1 MSGPVCV
8 DASLF
13 LSIALDDP
21 HRSAASRLWEDWL
34 SVGKQ
39 LVAPPLF
46 HAEITSVI
54 RLRSHR
60 GELSLP
66 AAHEILSAGLNSPV
80 EIWQDSRALQ
90 PRALDL
96 AARFGQPRA
105 YDAQYLAV
113 AELLGGE
120 LWTLDRRLANAV
132 AGQLPWVHYV
142 GEAA

>member
-13 LSIALDDP
+13 LSIVLDDP
-21 HRSAASRLWEDWL
+21 HQATASRLWEDWL
-34 SVGKQ
+34 SAGTQ

-46 HAEITSVI
+46 YAEITSVI
-54 RLRSHR
+54 RLSNHR
-60 GELSLP
+60 GEFSSL
-66 AAHEILSAGLNSPV
+66 AAHEILSAGLSSPV

-90 PRALDL
+90 PRAFDL
-96 AARFGQPRA
+96 
-105 YDAQYLAV
+105 AQYLAV

-120 LWTLDRRLANAV
+120 LWTVDRRLVNSV
-132 AGQLPWVHYV
+132 SSHLPWVHYV

>member
-13 LSIALDDP
+13 LSIVLDDP
-21 HRSAASRLWEDWL
+21 HQATASRLWEGWL
-34 SVGKQ
+34 SAGTQ

-46 HAEITSVI
+46 YAEITSVI
-54 RLRSHR
+54 RLSNHR
-60 GELSLP
+60 GDLSPL
-66 AAHEILSAGLNSPV
+66 AAHEILSAGLSSPI
-80 EIWQDSRALQ
+80 EIWPDSRALQ

-96 AARFGQPRA
+96 AARFGHPRA

-113 AELLGGE
+113 AELLGCE
-120 LWTLDRRLANAV
+120 LWTVDRRLVNSV
-132 AGQLPWVHYV
+132 SSHLPWVHYV